1 VVQEE
6 VFHDGVV
13 AHEDVVP
20 QAMGIPFE
28 LEMLIL
34 LHLLKTF
41 LKKMKNV

>member
-1 VVQEE
+1 VVHEE